1 MAARRS
7 VNWKGLAPIGKVL
20 SWPARASPSESNQD
34 RGPRVGSERSA
45 LKSPTGPGRGSM
57 TSGTARELD
66 YVSSVRSLDC
76 LFGQRGAV
84 EAHVDQSLGKTLSVQ
99 LRDQGINHIH

>member
-34 RGPRVGSERSA
+34 RGPRVGSERFA
-45 LKSPTGPGRGSM
+45 LEESKTVPQKENARPSDRRLLLTMSVTGGIPEVGFRGRQD
-57 TSGTARELD
+57 R
-66 YVSSVRSLDC
+66 
-76 LFGQRGAV
+76 F
-84 EAHVDQSLGKTLSVQ
+84 
-99 LRDQGINHIH
+99 